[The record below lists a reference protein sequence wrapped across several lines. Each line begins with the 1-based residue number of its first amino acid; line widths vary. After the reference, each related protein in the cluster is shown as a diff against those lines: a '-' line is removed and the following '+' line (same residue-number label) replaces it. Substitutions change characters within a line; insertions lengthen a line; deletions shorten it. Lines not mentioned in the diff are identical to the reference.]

1 MKTAF
6 LEKSITAL
14 YKSVCPEA
22 TLSESTNPAEHPETL
37 PPVSSLPPGK
47 YLGLHYSLV
56 FEMADGRKFRTPWGP
71 KCSKIF
77 SKWDWAEV
85 TPEGEFRGCPAPGES
100 AVYDPPMSLE
110 EMRAKLDPETF
121 NKLSNDPVHW
131 WRAESGIE
139 LIHKEPSLEEFDR
152 ICANWEAM
160 TPEQKKLSDE
170 KSMELF
176 GAGNR
181 ARMPYLRFEYELGP
195 GVRVKVRD
203 NLRCR
208 QSGEPGKIMYVSGP
222 DEHGWDN
229 YTVEFDDP
237 SMGKMSFSSGELEK
251 I

>member
-1 MKTAF
+1 MNF
-6 LEKSITAL
+6 SLKSAIAL
-14 YKSVCPEA
+14 Y
-22 TLSESTNPAEHPETL
+22 ESACQEISPPSPAEHPETL
-37 PPVSSLPPGK
+37 PPVSSLSPGK

-56 FEMADGRKFRTPWGP
+56 FELADGRKFKTPWGP
-71 KCSKIF
+71 KCSRAF
-77 SKWDWAEV
+77 CPGWEWMEV
-85 TPEGEFRGCPAPGES
+85 TPEGEFKYCPDPGKDV
-100 AVYDPPMSLE
+100 VYDPPMSLE

-121 NKLSNDPVHW
+121 EKLSNDPVHR

-139 LIHKEPSLEEFDR
+139 LVHKEPTLEEFDR
-152 ICANWEAM
+152 ICLNWEAM

-208 QSGEPGKIMYVSGP
+208 QAGKPGKIAYVSGP

-229 YTVEFDDP
+229 YTVDFDDP
-237 SMGKMSFSSGELEK
+237 SCGRMSFGSGELEK